1 MTMTAHSTLDSP
13 AAARPD
19 PVDLLESFRSR
30 VDTELV
36 RFLDAQ
42 ERSAPDE
49 CLPPIIDVIR
59 SFVSRGKR
67 LRPLFCHCGWTAA
80 GGDPEALAPA
90 RAGAALE
97 LFHSFALMHD
107 DIMDC
112 SETRRGG
119 PAVHRL
125 FAERYPYQEDA
136 TAADRFGT
144 SAAILVG
151 DVCLVWSDELLQ
163 RAAGEGAALHGAM
176 PWISAMRTEVMA
188 GQFLD
193 VDGTEEDDELDR
205 AWRVVQ
211 HKTATYTVER
221 PLQIGAALAGAGED
235 VLAGFSAFGRPVGEA
250 FQLRDDLLGVFG
262 DPRATGKSAIDD
274 LREGK
279 RTVLVALTRERADAS
294 QCAALDALHGDPH
307 LDDSGAEVLRGIIRE
322 TGAAEEV
329 EQLVADKREQAM
341 AALEAM
347 PIDPHARQV
356 LTELAASAT
365 VRAR

>member
-1 MTMTAHSTLDSP
+1 MTAAHGTLDAP

-19 PVDLLESFRSR
+19 PGALLSSVRSR
-30 VDTELV
+30 VDAELAQ
-36 RFLDAQ
+36 FLDAQ

-80 GGDPEALAPA
+80 GGGRDAPA
-90 RAGAALE
+90 PAQAGAALE
-97 LFHSFALMHD
+97 LFHSFALVHD
-107 DIMDC
+107 DVMD
-112 SETRRGG
+112 SSDTRRGV
-119 PAVHRL
+119 PAVHRI
-125 FAERYPYQEDA
+125 FAESYPHPDDA
-136 TAADRFGT
+136 SAASRFGT

-163 RAAGEGAALHGAM
+163 RAAGEGGALQTAM

-193 VDGTEEDDELDR
+193 VDDSPEDDELDR

-221 PLQIGAALAGAGED
+221 PLQIGAALAGADEEL
-235 VLAGFSAFGRPVGEA
+235 VRGFSAFGRPIGEA

-262 DPRATGKSAIDD
+262 DPAATGKSAVDD

-279 RTVLVALTRERADAS
+279 RTVLVALTRERGDAS
-294 QCAALDALHGDPH
+294 QCAALEALHGDPH
-307 LDDSGAEVLRGIIRE
+307 LDESGAEVLRGIIRE
-322 TGAAEEV
+322 TGACEEV
-329 EQLVADKREQAM
+329 ERMVHEKREQAL
-341 AALEAM
+341 AVLEAL
-347 PIDPHARQV
+347 PIAPEARDV
-356 LTELAASAT
+356 LAELASSAT
-365 VRAR
+365 LRTG